1 MPDDELDRV
10 DEVVRSL
17 AEAGLQSDTRCAEM
31 LVHVR
36 IGRGHGP
43 LRIRADL
50 REAGIDSETAELLL
64 EAETD
69 AWPERLRALARK
81 RFGEAPPADRREW
94 AKRARFLASRG
105 FPEALV
111 RDALDEPAA

>member
-1 MPDDELDRV
+1 MQT
-10 DEVVRSL
+10 L
-17 AEAGLQSDTRCAEM
+17 AHEGLQSDARCAEM

-50 REAGIDSETAELLL
+50 REAGIDAEAIELLL
-64 EAETD
+64 EAEVD
-69 AWPERLRALARK
+69 AWPERLRALAIK
-81 RFGEAPPADRREW
+81 RFGEAPAADRREW

-111 RDALDEPAA
+111 RDVLDEPVA